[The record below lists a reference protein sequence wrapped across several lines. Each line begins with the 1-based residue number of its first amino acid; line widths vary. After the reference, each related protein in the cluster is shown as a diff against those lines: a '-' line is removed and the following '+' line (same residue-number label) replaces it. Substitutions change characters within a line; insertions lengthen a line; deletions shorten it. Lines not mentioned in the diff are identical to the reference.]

1 MARKKQ
7 RRLLLS
13 SHPLAAATEED
24 WRQSVESLAA
34 VQEIS
39 IHTVHHLSDGVMSGA
54 GSACRLAVDISRKVK
69 K

>member
-13 SHPLAAATEED
+13 SHPVAVATEED

-34 VQEIS
+34 AQEIS

-54 GSACRLAVDISRKVK
+54 GSTCRLAMVISRKVIK
-69 K
+69 